1 MRKLLKLGLL
11 PIFLTLGVE
20 ASELSK
26 DKLEQTRAFELEANS
41 VTKLVE
47 KQKELL
53 KKIYEVSKRGDKK
66 TLKKDISLFD
76 KTLNGLIEGDVDLAL
91 IGTTDKDILKQL
103 NIVKKEWEY
112 FKKDI
117 KNSNSKRAE
126 ERYNPLV
133 KNIDKTI
140 GMYQKIN

>member
-53 KKIYEVSKRGDKK
+53 KKIYEVSKRGDKVEPEPELAIENIISKLCLKNHYSLRETK
-66 TLKKDISLFD
+66 TPYESRIPFYYSIKF
-76 KTLNGLIEGDVDLAL
+76 
-91 IGTTDKDILKQL
+91 
-103 NIVKKEWEY
+103 
-112 FKKDI
+112 FK
-117 KNSNSKRAE
+117 
-126 ERYNPLV
+126 
-133 KNIDKTI
+133 
-140 GMYQKIN
+140 